1 MSQAKVDQYK
11 KEKANRKEIL
21 AKEKRQK
28 KIVKICGSTIL
39 VVLVAWIG
47 ISTADFIYESRPKD
61 KVYVQTT
68 EIDKYLEDLYEDES
82 TESIESTEKED
93 K

>member
-11 KEKANRKEIL
+11 KEKANRKEII

-28 KIVKICGSTIL
+28 MILKVCVSTVL
-39 VVLVAWIG
+39 VVLVAWVG
-47 ISTADFIYESRPKD
+47 ISTADFVYESRPKD
-61 KVYVQTT
+61 KVHVQTT
-68 EIDKYLEDLYEDES
+68 EIDKYLD
-82 TESIESTEKED
+82 SIYAEETTD

>member
-11 KEKANRKEIL
+11 KEKANRKEII

-28 KIVKICGSTIL
+28 MILKVCVSTVL

-47 ISTADFIYESRPKD
+47 ISTADFVYESRPKD

-68 EIDKYLEDLYEDES
+68 EIDKYLD
-82 TESIESTEKED
+82 SINAEETTD

>member
-11 KEKANRKEIL
+11 KEKANRKETL
-21 AKEKRQK
+21 AKEKRK
-28 KIVKICGSTIL
+28 KMIMKVCASAVL

-47 ISTADFIYESRPKD
+47 ISTADFVYESRPKD

-68 EIDKYLEDLYEDES
+68 EIDNYLESLYEEE
-82 TESIESTEKED
+82 TTEK
-93 K
+93 

>member
-11 KEKANRKEIL
+11 KEKANRKEII

-28 KIVKICGSTIL
+28 MILKVCVSTVL
-39 VVLVAWIG
+39 VVLVAWVG
-47 ISTADFIYESRPKD
+47 ISTADFVYESRPKD

-68 EIDKYLEDLYEDES
+68 EIDKYLD
-82 TESIESTEKED
+82 SIYAEETTD

>member
-11 KEKANRKEIL
+11 KEKANRKEAM

-28 KIVKICGSTIL
+28 TIIKLCGGA
-39 VVLVAWIG
+39 VVLVLAAWMG
-47 ISTADFIYESRPKD
+47 VSTVDFIIENRPKD

-68 EIDKYLEDLYEDES
+68 EIDNYLDSLYAEE
-82 TESIESTEKED
+82 TTEK
-93 K
+93 

>member
-11 KEKANRKEIL
+11 KEKANRKEII

-28 KIVKICGSTIL
+28 MILKVCVSTVL

-47 ISTADFIYESRPKD
+47 ISTVDFVYESRPKD

-68 EIDKYLEDLYEDES
+68 EIDKYLD
-82 TESIESTEKED
+82 SINAEETTD

>member
-28 KIVKICGSTIL
+28 MITKICTSVVL
-39 VVLVAWIG
+39 VVLAGWIG
-47 ISTADFIYESRPKD
+47 VSAVEGLYESRPKETY
-61 KVYVQTT
+61 YVETT
-68 EIDKYLEDLYEDES
+68 EIDEFLNSLYEEE
-82 TESIESTEKED
+82 TTEK
-93 K
+93 

>member
-11 KEKANRKEIL
+11 KEKANRKETM

-28 KIVKICGSTIL
+28 MIIKVCSSVVL
-39 VVLVAWIG
+39 LVLVAWIG
-47 ISTADFIYESRPKD
+47 VSTADFIYESRPKE
-61 KVYVQTT
+61 KIYVETT
-68 EIDKYLEDLYEDES
+68 EIDKYLD
-82 TESIESTEKED
+82 SIYAEETTD

>member
-28 KIVKICGSTIL
+28 AIIKVCASAVL

-68 EIDKYLEDLYEDES
+68 EIDKYLEELYEEE
-82 TESIESTEKED
+82 TTEK
-93 K
+93 

>member
-11 KEKANRKEIL
+11 KAKANRKETL

-28 KIVKICGSTIL
+28 MMIKIGASAVL
-39 VVLVAWIG
+39 VVLVAWVG
-47 ISTADFIYESRPKD
+47 ISTADFIYESRPKE
-61 KVYVQTT
+61 KIYVETT
-68 EIDKYLEDLYEDES
+68 EIDKYLD
-82 TESIESTEKED
+82 SIYAEETTD

>member
-1 MSQAKVDQYK
+1 MSQAKVDKYK

-28 KIVKICGSTIL
+28 TIMKICASSIL

-68 EIDKYLEDLYEDES
+68 EIDKYLESLYEEE
-82 TESIESTEKED
+82 TTEK
-93 K
+93 

>member
-11 KEKANRKEIL
+11 KEKANRKEII

-28 KIVKICGSTIL
+28 MILKVCVSTVL
-39 VVLVAWIG
+39 VVLVAWVG
-47 ISTADFIYESRPKD
+47 ISTADFVYESRPKD

-68 EIDKYLEDLYEDES
+68 EIDKYLD
-82 TESIESTEKED
+82 SINAEETTD